1 MPPRVFIPMNKGN
14 ELSKHGY
21 HLNIPALKRHQA
33 IDKIMKK
40 IPKQNKHKHALML
53 FRKLNVLY
61 IYNRK
66 NKPKVAAKAKADR
79 NYIRRIYMK

>member
-1 MPPRVFIPMNKGN
+1 MGKGN
-14 ELSKHGY
+14 ELSKNGY
-21 HLNIPALKRHQA
+21 HLDLSAVKRHQA

-40 IPKQNKHKHALML
+40 ITKANKYKHALML

-61 IYNRK
+61 IYNRN

-79 NYIRRIYMK
+79 NYIRRKYMRI